1 MAQVHEMLFMKMSN
15 GEYIYGSNLDIGRY
29 SVKFEPALECVHEF
43 DHVPPMKLEGQG
55 GYSDGSRAFKYVG
68 TDHDPMTV
76 SHPPSQ
82 EMMRITA
89 RGEKEFYQTNG
100 WDYETGEFIY
110 NEKWQNHLRH

>member
-55 GYSDGSRAFKYVG
+55 GYSDGSKAFKYVG

-82 EMMRITA
+82 EMMRVTA

-100 WDYETGEFIY
+100 WDYKTGEYIY
-110 NEKWQNHLRH
+110 NEKW